1 MAPSPTGIRPPSRAE
16 IRRHAADF
24 HIDLTEAELE
34 AYAAVIERRLA
45 AYDRLDS
52 LDEPTRTPPTIDRDP
67 GYRPDPDEDP
77 LNAYVRK
84 CRVEGAGEGPLSGV
98 TVGVKDNIAVA
109 GIEMTCGSRV
119 MAGYVP
125 SADATVVTRLLE
137 AGSSITAK
145 CNLEDMAVSSVG
157 DVTATGPVLNP
168 HDPSHLA
175 GGSSSG
181 SAVAVV
187 TGEVDVALGTDQAGS
202 IRIPAAVCGCVGL
215 KPTFGLV
222 PYTGIVGAG
231 YSYDHVGPMAMTT
244 ELVARALDAIA
255 GPDPDDPRQDAFEA
269 GPFVEGLGAQPGE
282 VSIGVL
288 EEGLEGVA
296 DGVSAAF
303 EDAIE
308 ALRAAGAT
316 VERRSVPGHD
326 HGVAIRNAIAS
337 EAMAAIVRAEGVGH
351 YVDGWYDTQFA
362 RAFAARRRAFANEF
376 PPNMK
381 LKLVLG
387 GYLAEEHAGSYHA
400 KAHNLS
406 RDLAT
411 AYDGALAGVDV
422 LALPTTRRPAYERI
436 DGLSIEETVGRG
448 HIHNTAAFDV
458 TGHPAVSVP
467 CGTVDD
473 LPVGIM
479 FVGERFDDATV
490 LEVADAFERAIGW
503 DGSPLDRPG
512 RRDPG

>member
-1 MAPSPTGIRPPSRAE
+1 MARSPTGIRPPSRAE

-24 HIDLTEAELE
+24 HIDLTESELD
-34 AYAAVIERRLA
+34 AYVAVIERRVG
-45 AYDRLDS
+45 AYDRIAS
-52 LDEPTRTPPTIDRDP
+52 LAEPPRSPTLVDRDP
-67 GYRPDPDEDP
+67 GYRPGRDEDP

-84 CRVEGAGEGPLSGV
+84 CRVEGAADGPLAGV
-98 TVGVKDNIAVA
+98 TVGIKDNIAVA

-125 SADATVVTRLLE
+125 TTDATVVSRLLG
-137 AGSSITAK
+137 AGATVSGK
-145 CNLEDMAVSSVG
+145 LNLEDMAVSSAG

-168 HDPSHLA
+168 HDPTRLA

-244 ELVARALDAIA
+244 ERVARTLDVIA
-255 GPDPDDPRQDAFEA
+255 GPDQDDPRQGDVEA
-269 GPFVEGLGAQPGE
+269 GPFAEGLGAEPGG
-282 VSIGVL
+282 VSVGVL
-288 EEGLEGVA
+288 EEGLDGTT

-303 EDAIE
+303 EEAIE
-308 ALRAAGAT
+308 TLRAAGAG
-316 VERRSVPGHD
+316 VEPRSVPGHE
-326 HGVAIRNAIAS
+326 HGAAIRNAIAT
-337 EAMAAIVRAEGVGH
+337 EAMAAVVRAEGVGH
-351 YVDGWYDTQFA
+351 YVGGWYDTQFA
-362 RAFAARRRAFANEF
+362 RAFAANRRAFANEF

-387 GYLAEEHAGSYHA
+387 GYLAEEYAGSFHA

-406 RDLAT
+406 RDLAGS
-411 AYDGALAGVDV
+411 YDEALDGPDV
-422 LALPTTRRPAYERI
+422 LALPTTRRPAFEHV

-448 HIHNTAAFDV
+448 HIHNTAPFDV

-467 CGTVDD
+467 CGSVDG

-490 LEVADAFERAIGW
+490 LRVADAFERAFGW
-503 DGSPLDRPG
+503 DASPVEPAG